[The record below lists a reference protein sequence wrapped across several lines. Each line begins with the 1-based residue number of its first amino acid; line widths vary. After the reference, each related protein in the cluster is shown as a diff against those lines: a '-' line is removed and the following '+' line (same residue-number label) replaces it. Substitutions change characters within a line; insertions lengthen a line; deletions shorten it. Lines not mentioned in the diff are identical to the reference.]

1 MVEIAERA
9 RTLAGRYRVQ
19 RALGEGALARTLLC
33 TDLEE
38 KREVAVKE
46 LRLEH
51 MDSWK
56 HVELFEREARV
67 LKLIAHGGIPRV
79 YDFFE
84 NQEDGRLSLCLVQEC
99 IDGPTLRERM
109 DDGPLLDE
117 DELIGIARGVLDIL
131 EHLHGRLPA
140 VYHRD
145 IKPSNIML
153 RADGT
158 PVLIDFGGVC
168 FGWREPERFGTTVVG
183 TFGYMP
189 PEQLLGHVG
198 PRADLYA
205 LGATLLHAVTGVPPH
220 EFSFES
226 GRLEVPPDLPL
237 RPAMRRLINTLLA
250 PAPRDR
256 PDSASAARS
265 ILDETEEQ
273 APTTALART
282 DHAALPAVF
291 GGDAPQIVDL
301 GPPPRDVHG
310 PFADVYGM
318 LVDPLNAIE
327 KASSIVG
334 KVAAALGFGFL
345 GVLSLGILPG
355 WWALDRSGRRK
366 RYQGLFRHGEQV
378 TGTLLAVIRHG
389 EGHYYATYKY
399 AYEVGGRRHAGFIHY
414 PDPLRRYFSAG
425 DAVSVLYDPED
436 PRQSCFVFRPGGRKP
451 RADRSG

>member
-1 MVEIAERA
+1 MVELAKRV
-9 RTLAGRYRVQ
+9 RTLAGRYRVE
-19 RALGEGALARTLLC
+19 RVLGEGSLARTLLC
-33 TDLEE
+33 TDLERE
-38 KREVAVKE
+38 GEVAVKE

-67 LKLIAHGGIPRV
+67 LKLIAHTGVPRV
-79 YDFFE
+79 HDFFE
-84 NQEDGRLSLCLVQEC
+84 NEDDGPMSLCLVQER

-109 DDGPLLDE
+109 DNGPLLGE
-117 DELIGIARGVLDIL
+117 DELVEIARGVLGIL
-131 EHLHGRLPA
+131 EHLHSRLPA

-153 RADGT
+153 RGDGT

-205 LGATLLHAVTGVPPH
+205 LGATLLHAATGVPPH

-226 GRLEVPPDLPL
+226 GRLEVPTELPL
-237 RPAMRRLINTLLA
+237 RPAMRRLINALLA

-256 PDSASAARS
+256 PESARAAQS
-265 ILDETEEQ
+265 ILDQSEDEE
-273 APTTALART
+273 ATTALART
-282 DHAALPAVF
+282 AHAVPLEVF
-291 GGDAPQIVDL
+291 GGDAPQSVDL
-301 GPPPRDVHG
+301 GPPPRDPNG
-310 PFADVYGM
+310 PFADVYAK

-327 KASSIVG
+327 NASSTLG
-334 KVAAALGFGFL
+334 KVGAAIGLGLAGLFT
-345 GVLSLGILPG
+345 LGILPA
-355 WWALDRSGRRK
+355 WWAMNRRQRRK
-366 RYQGLFRHGEQV
+366 RYEGLFRRGKQA

-389 EGHYYATYKY
+389 DGHYYATYKY

-425 DAVSVLYDPED
+425 DAVSVLYDSDNPG
-436 PRQSCFVFRPGGRKP
+436 QSCFVFRPGGRP
-451 RADRSG
+451 SSARRSA

>member
-1 MVEIAERA
+1 MVETAEVTEPQ
-9 RTLAGRYRVQ
+9 RTLSGRYRVH
-19 RALGEGALARTLLC
+19 RVLGEGALARTLLC
-33 TDLEE
+33 TDLETE
-38 KREVAVKE
+38 REVAVKE

-67 LKLIAHGGIPRV
+67 LKLIAHSGVPRV
-79 YDFFE
+79 HDFFE
-84 NQEDGRLSLCLVQEC
+84 NHDDQRTSLCLVQER

-109 DDGPLLDE
+109 EQGPLLDE
-117 DELIGIARGVLDIL
+117 DELFAIARGVLDIL

-153 RADGT
+153 RSDGA

-226 GRLEVPPDLPL
+226 GRLEVPADLAL
-237 RPAMRRLINTLLA
+237 RPTMRRLIDALLA

-256 PDSASAARS
+256 PASASAARA
-265 ILDETEEQ
+265 ILDAETDEAAE
-273 APTTALART
+273 TALARPQDT
-282 DHAALPAVF
+282 ALPAVF
-291 GGDAPQIVDL
+291 GGDAPQNVEL
-301 GPPPRDVHG
+301 GPAPRDPAG
-310 PFADVYGM
+310 PHAAVYRT
-318 LVDPLNAIE
+318 LVDPLNVFDQAD
-327 KASSIVG
+327 SWLG
-334 KVAAALGFGFL
+334 KVGGGVLYGFL
-345 GVLSLGILPG
+345 GVVTLGILPT
-355 WWALDRSGRRK
+355 WWALHRRSRK
-366 RYQGLFRHGEQV
+366 QRYDSLFRHGQQV

-389 EGHYYATYKY
+389 DGHYYATYKY
-399 AYEVGGRRHAGFIHY
+399 AYEVDGRRHAGFILY

-425 DAVSVLYDPED
+425 DAVSVLYDVED
-436 PRQSCFVFRPGGRKP
+436 PRRSCFVFRPGGR
-451 RADRSG
+451 A